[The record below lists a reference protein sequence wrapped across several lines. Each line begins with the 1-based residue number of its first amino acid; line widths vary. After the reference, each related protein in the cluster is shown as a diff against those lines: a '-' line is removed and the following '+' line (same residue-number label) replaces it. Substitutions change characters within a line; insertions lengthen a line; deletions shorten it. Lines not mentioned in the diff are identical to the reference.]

1 MRIIQGIV
9 MAIGVIAILAFVTIA
24 IGYFL
29 YTLTPGI
36 QARMIPVAVTA
47 EAAESFDQKL
57 DDLETEI
64 KKTAEDG
71 DKQDITVTITENEIN
86 SKLLELLAEGKIPL
100 HLSKPLINLR
110 DGRFLV
116 YGVIDVPGVSAKT
129 GAIGR
134 IELTEGSPKIVIEDF
149 DLGKLP
155 LSNRFNKRVE
165 DLTNVLVKLQL
176 ADWPLDMTKISI
188 TDRQLTFSAK
198 WKSAQ

>member
-86 SKLLELLAEGKIPL
+86 SKLLELLAEGK
-100 HLSKPLINLR
+100 
-110 DGRFLV
+110 
-116 YGVIDVPGVSAKT
+116 GVSAKT

-198 WKSAQ
+198 WKTAQ

>member
-1 MRIIQGIV
+1 
-9 MAIGVIAILAFVTIA
+9 MAIGVISILAIVAIA

-57 DDLETEI
+57 GDLKTQLI
-64 KKTAEDG
+64 KAPENG
-71 DKQDITVTITENEIN
+71 DKQEITVTITENEIN
-86 SKLLELLAEGKIPL
+86 SKLLELLAEDEIPL

-110 DGRFLV
+110 DGRFLI

-134 IELTEGSPKIVIEDF
+134 IEIAENNSEVIIEDF
-149 DLGKLP
+149 DIGKLP
-155 LSNRFNKRVE
+155 LPKRVNKRVE
-165 DLTNVLVKLQL
+165 DITNILVKLQL
-176 ADWPLDMTKISI
+176 ADWPLEVTKITI
-188 TDRQLTFSAK
+188 TDRQLTFTARE
-198 WKSAQ
+198 KSTL